1 MKFLS
6 TMNLY
11 MAESKKN
18 GIEFTHSF
26 NAASWLEAEKIADE
40 HDWMLLWEFREEPF
54 LSFEAPQIH

>member
-1 MKFLS
+1 
-6 TMNLY
+6 MNLY
-11 MAESKKN
+11 MAESKRD